1 MRTPTVDLNKDMVI
15 KFGENAYE
23 IVYINDYGYDKKY
36 TEIITE
42 LVKKWKLFHLQKVF
56 KLSKMRFSA
65 RISTSADVA
74 QGSAFGN
81 RDFLKK
87 IE

>member
-1 MRTPTVDLNKDMVI
+1 MDLNKDMVI

-42 LVKKWKLFHLQKVF
+42 LVKK
-56 KLSKMRFSA
+56 
-65 RISTSADVA
+65 
-74 QGSAFGN
+74 
-81 RDFLKK
+81 
-87 IE
+87 